1 MSANLS
7 TTAAGEVMMAY
18 QGETPWHKSGA
29 QVAAG
34 SPAVKSVPAFLEAAN
49 LNWDVSL
56 KNMFYRVGDKSIKVP
71 SRRAVVRSSDGR
83 LLSTVGAGYEPFQN
97 NDAFSVLQP
106 ALDRFGV
113 EIETAG
119 ALGKGDKVWMLA
131 RMPKSIEPIP
141 GDVIDNY
148 LMILTGHNGWT
159 AYSARFTQVRVV
171 CQNTINLA
179 LRDDAMIRLR
189 HVTTEV
195 DKLTQVA
202 DIITGFLEV
211 AKKTGETYQKLA
223 AHKLTEAEITTY
235 IEHVLDLDFDNPVAA
250 RRRDRIFELAT
261 KTGKGIELA
270 PGTAWTAF
278 NAITEYIDHV
288 RPAEAKAPKTIKNAN
303 QSALFG
309 QNAKLKARALVLANK
324 LAA

>member
-1 MSANLS
+1 MPANLA
-7 TTAAGEVMMAY
+7 TTAANEVMMAY
-18 QGETPWHKSGA
+18 QGETPWHQSGT
-29 QVAAG
+29 QVTD
-34 SPAVKSVPAFLEAAN
+34 PTVTRSVERFLEAAH
-49 LNWDVSL
+49 LDWTVQL
-56 KNMFYRVGDKSIKVP
+56 KNMFYRVGDKSVKVP
-71 SRRAVVRSSDGR
+71 SRRAVVRDCDGR

-97 NDAFSVLQP
+97 KDAFSVLQP

-131 RMPKSIEPIP
+131 KMPKSIEPIP
-141 GDVIDNY
+141 GDIIDNY

-159 AYSARFTQVRVV
+159 AHTARFTQVRAV
-171 CQNTINLA
+171 CENTINLA
-179 LRDDAMIRLR
+179 LRDDAMVRLR
-189 HVTTEV
+189 HVASEV
-195 DKLTQVA
+195 DRLTQVA

-211 AKKTGETYQKLA
+211 AKKTSETYQKLA
-223 AHKLTEAEITTY
+223 GHKMSEAEIRTY
-235 IEHVLDLDFDNPVAA
+235 IETALDLDFDNAVAA
-250 RRRDRIFELAT
+250 RRRDRIVELAT

-288 RPAEAKAPKTIKNAN
+288 RPAEAKVPRTIKNAN
-303 QSALFG
+303 ASALFG
-309 QNAKLKARALVLANK
+309 QNAKLKARALEAAVK